1 MTSEERRQYVREV
14 CLALVGKEPE
24 DYRMSVAEFGVLQ
37 QWMDGVQMHPE
48 DEELTPVPLRV
59 VLQTIDEIRQRD
71 GRTKHFGVLYLKSA
85 VEAEMRRR
93 DRALA

>member
-37 QWMDGVQMHPE
+37 NWMDSG
-48 DEELTPVPLRV
+48 LPLRV
-59 VLQTIDEIRQRD
+59 VLQTIEQMP
-71 GRTKHFGVLYLKSA
+71 KHPSVLYVKSA